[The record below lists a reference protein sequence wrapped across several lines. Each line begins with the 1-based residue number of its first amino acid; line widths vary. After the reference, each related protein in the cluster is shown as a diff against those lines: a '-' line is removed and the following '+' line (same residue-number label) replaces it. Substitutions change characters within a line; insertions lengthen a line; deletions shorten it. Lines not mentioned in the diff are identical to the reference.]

1 MNKADL
7 LFLIIGT
14 NPFPNLIAAAIRVKN
29 GGKIICFHTG
39 QDENGTEK
47 IYRKIADVI
56 NEKYKKNI
64 SITPY
69 KIDRSNIESIKKD
82 VTNAINNNI
91 DFLGHGQTVELNFT
105 GGTKVM
111 SSLSYHVFK
120 EIGKGSNIN
129 ANFILSYIDGE
140 KERIYYEIIKE
151 NNISKK
157 HISESLKN
165 LQGNCQFQLN
175 DIFSCHFKSIKF
187 KKTPDEVY
195 DYKLGE
201 KIFNSFSGCTEQE
214 YHNKIKFLDILYNDI
229 RKFEDKKTIKDKMES
244 ENNNQYL
251 IRKITENEEKYIEKI
266 KELKPIEGIKELR
279 DLATKDGE
287 INSNFIKALKGFWLE
302 DYIYKII
309 KELEEEE
316 LLIDIKH
323 SVEDNF
329 EVDIVAFKKYKIF
342 CISVTSVDKFD
353 GAINKL
359 YEIKE
364 RAIQLGGDE
373 AGICFINLYCN
384 SEELEESYKSMWIEG
399 MPKNT
404 LIIGWDR
411 FKNLKDNLKKWI
423 KGEDNYEF

>member
-14 NPFPNLIAAAIRVKN
+14 NPFPNLIAAVTRVKN
-29 GGKIICFHTG
+29 EGKIICFHTG
-39 QDENGTEK
+39 QDENGTQR
-47 IYRKIADVI
+47 IYRKFSDVI
-56 NEKYKKNI
+56 NEKYENNI
-64 SITPY
+64 IITPY
-69 KIDRSNIESIKKD
+69 RIDRSDIESIKKD

-91 DFLGHGQTVELNFT
+91 DFLEQGQTVELNFT

-111 SSLSYHVFK
+111 SSISYHVFK
-120 EIGKGSNIN
+120 EIGKKSNIN
-129 ANFILSYIDGE
+129 ADFILSYIDGE

-151 NNISKK
+151 NNINKK
-157 HISESLKN
+157 HISESLKS
-165 LQGNCQFQLN
+165 LKENCQLQLN

-187 KKTPDEVY
+187 KNTKNEVY

-201 KIFNSFSGCTEQE
+201 KIFKSFLGCSRQE
-214 YHNKIKFLDILYNDI
+214 YDNKIEFLEILYNDI
-229 RKFEDKKTIKDKMES
+229 RKFEDKKSIKDKMES
-244 ENNNQYL
+244 ESNNQYL
-251 IRKITENEEKYIEKI
+251 IRKITENEEKYIKKI
-266 KELKPIEGIKELR
+266 KELDPIKGVKELR
-279 DLATKDGE
+279 DLAIKDGE
-287 INSNFIKALKGFWLE
+287 INSKFIKALKGFWLE

-309 KELEEEE
+309 KELEEEG

-329 EVDIVAFKKYKIF
+329 EVDIVALKKYKIF
-342 CISVTSVDKFD
+342 CVSVTSVDKFN

-373 AGICFINLYCN
+373 AGICFINLYYK